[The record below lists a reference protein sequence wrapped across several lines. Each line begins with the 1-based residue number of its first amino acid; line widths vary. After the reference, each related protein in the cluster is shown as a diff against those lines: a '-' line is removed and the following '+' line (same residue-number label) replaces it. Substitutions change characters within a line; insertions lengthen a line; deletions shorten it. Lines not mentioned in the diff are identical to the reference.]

1 MPQLSY
7 KEKPESD
14 LISASH
20 ILVDTEELA
29 ISIKKQ
35 LDEGADFSKLANDN
49 STCPSSYKGGDLGKF
64 SKGMMV
70 IDFEDAAFALGV
82 GEISSPVKTQYGYHI
97 IKRTA

>member
-7 KEKPESD
+7 KEKPESE

-20 ILVDTEELA
+20 ILVDTEEKA
-29 ISIKKQ
+29 NSIKKQ
-35 LDEGADFSKLANDN
+35 LDGGSDFAELAKDN

-70 IDFEDAAFALGV
+70 IDFEEAAFALGIN
-82 GEISSPVKTQYGYHI
+82 EISSPVKTQYGYHI
-97 IKRTA
+97 IKRTS